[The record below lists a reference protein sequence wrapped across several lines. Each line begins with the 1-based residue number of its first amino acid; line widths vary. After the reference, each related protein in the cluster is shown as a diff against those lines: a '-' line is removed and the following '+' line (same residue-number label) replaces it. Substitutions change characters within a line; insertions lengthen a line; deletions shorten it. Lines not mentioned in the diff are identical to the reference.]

1 MPPLV
6 SVLMPVYNRAKY
18 LPIAV
23 ESVLNQTFSDL
34 ELILIDNLSTDD
46 SPKLAQ
52 AYAAQDKRVKYS
64 QNTVHVSAVEN
75 FNHCFERSDPQST
88 YFALLASDDWWEPTF
103 LARLVE
109 LGEKETAATFLY
121 TDMYRVDEQGQILNR
136 YSDLYAAVTPPPGL
150 HRAVKEL
157 YRGNYINI
165 MATLIRRDKKVAL
178 YPDPPLFEPQLKL
191 APDYNLW
198 VQLLTR
204 GAFGYY
210 LAEPLASYRRHTDSM
225 TSVVANNAPRLQE
238 EILIFGPQL
247 AKVCPP
253 ELEEA
258 RQTALWQRY
267 AQLGIL
273 LLETGRVAEARGPLA
288 EAQRLGEGRH
298 LDVAV
303 AQCLAA
309 LPFPAQF
316 RKLLWQGTLWIAQ
329 LLGRVK

>member
-23 ESVLNQTFSDL
+23 DSVLAQTFPDF
-34 ELILIDNLSTDD
+34 ELILSDNRSTDD
-46 SPKLAQ
+46 SPKVAQ
-52 AYAAQDKRVKYS
+52 AYAAQDQRVKYA

-75 FNHCFERSDPQST
+75 FNHCFARSDPQST

-109 LGEKETAATFLY
+109 LGERETAATFLY

-136 YSDLYAAVTPPPGL
+136 YSDLYAEVTPPPGL

-165 MATLIRRDKKVAL
+165 MAALIRRAKKTAL
-178 YPDPPLFEPQLKL
+178 YPEPPLLEPQLKL

-225 TSVVANNAPRLQE
+225 TSVVANNVPRLLE

-258 RQTALWQRY
+258 RQAALRQRY

-273 LLETGRVAEARGPLA
+273 LLETGQAAEAQAPLA

-298 LDVAV
+298 LDAAV
-303 AQCLAA
+303 AQCIAA
-309 LPFPAQF
+309 LPLPTQA
-316 RKLLWQGTLWIAQ
+316 RKLLWQGTLSLARF
-329 LLGRVK
+329 LGRVK